1 MRSPSRA
8 PKVFKDSTIMQAIQ
22 SKNTTNKNFT
32 RVSDVQIPE
41 IYSRKFK
48 TGIPDLDEA
57 FGGSGFLPGMVINLA
72 APAGVGKSSI
82 SLQLLQALEETGKK
96 TAYISGEETLEQV
109 AFAAK
114 RLGALSVPVAN
125 LVYVEDIEE
134 AVIEMGLDFIVIDS
148 YPTVMTKKKGMNS
161 REKESY
167 ILGKLVTLAKEREV
181 CILMI
186 LHFTK
191 DGKFKGSTEVTHICD
206 SLFTLEKNPDD
217 HNLRDLIA
225 HKNRFGACT
234 FSTFPFGANG
244 YTFENTVSDNNPDR
258 KSAAKKASKA
268 DQVLELLSEPKT
280 VAQIVRESE
289 VNGAYLNTILR
300 QLVTEGKASKDGRGA
315 DATYKKID

>member
-1 MRSPSRA
+1 
-8 PKVFKDSTIMQAIQ
+8 MQAIQ
-22 SKNTTNKNFT
+22 SKNTVNKNFT
-32 RVSDVQIPE
+32 RVGDVKVPE

-148 YPTVMTKKKGMNS
+148 FPTIMTKKKDMSS
-161 REKESY
+161 REKEDY
-167 ILGKLVTLAKEREV
+167 ITGRLVNLAKEREV
-181 CILMI
+181 CMLIIM
-186 LHFTK
+186 HFTK
-191 DGKFKGSTEVTHICD
+191 SGTYKGNSGIIHACD
-206 SLFTLEKNPDD
+206 ALFTLVKCEED
-217 HNLRDLIA
+217 HNLRELIA

-244 YTFENTVSDNNPDR
+244 YTFENVVSDNNPER

-268 DQVLELLSEPKT
+268 DQVLELLTEPKT

-315 DATYKKID
+315 EATYKKSEYEA

>member
-1 MRSPSRA
+1 
-8 PKVFKDSTIMQAIQ
+8 MQAIQ
-22 SKNTTNKNFT
+22 SKSSVNKNFT

-41 IYSRKFK
+41 IYNRKFM

-57 FGGSGFLPGMVINLA
+57 FGGSGFLPGSVITLA

-82 SLQLLQALEETGKK
+82 ALQLLQALEETGKK

-109 AFAAK
+109 SFAAR
-114 RLGALSVPVAN
+114 RLQALSVPVAN

-134 AVIEMGLDFIVIDS
+134 AVIEHKLDFIVLDS
-148 YPTVMTKKKGMNS
+148 YPTISTKKKGMNS

-167 ILGKLVTLAKEREV
+167 IIGRLVSLAKEREV
-181 CILMI
+181 CMLIIM
-186 LHFTK
+186 HFTK
-191 DGKFKGSTEVTHICD
+191 GGNFKGSTEVTHACD
-206 SLFTLEKNPDD
+206 ALFTLEKNPDD

-234 FSTFPFGANG
+234 FTTFPFGARG
-244 YTFENTVSDNNPDR
+244 YTFEAVAADNNPDR

-268 DQVLELLSEPKT
+268 DQVLELLTEPKT

-289 VNGAYLNTILR
+289 VNGAYLGTILR
-300 QLVTEGKASKDGRGA
+300 QLVTEGKASKDGRGV
-315 DATYKKID
+315 DAAYKKI

>member
-1 MRSPSRA
+1 
-8 PKVFKDSTIMQAIQ
+8 MQAIQ

-41 IYSRKFK
+41 IYNRKFK

-57 FGGSGFLPGMVINLA
+57 FGGSGFLPGSVITLA

-82 SLQLLQALEETGKK
+82 SLQLLQALEETGKN

-109 AFAAK
+109 SFAAR
-114 RLGALSVPVAN
+114 RLQALSVPVAN

-134 AVIEMGLDFIVIDS
+134 AVIEHKLDFVVLDS
-148 YPTVMTKKKGMNS
+148 YPTISTKKKGMNS

-167 ILGKLVTLAKEREV
+167 IINRLVSLAKEREV
-181 CILMI
+181 CMLIIM
-186 LHFTK
+186 HFTK
-191 DGKFKGSTEVTHICD
+191 GGNFKGSTEVTHACD
-206 SLFTLEKNPDD
+206 ALFTLEKNPDD

-234 FSTFPFGANG
+234 FTTFPFGAQG
-244 YTFENTVSDNNPDR
+244 YTFEAVAADNNPER
-258 KSAAKKASKA
+258 KSSAKKTSKA
-268 DQVLELLSEPKT
+268 DSILEILTEPKT

-289 VNGAYLNTILR
+289 VNGAYLSTILR
-300 QLVTEGKASKDGRGA
+300 QLVTEGKASKEGRGV
-315 DATYKKID
+315 DATYKKI

>member
-1 MRSPSRA
+1 MR
-8 PKVFKDSTIMQAIQ
+8 VFKDSTIMQAIQ
-22 SKNTTNKNFT
+22 SKNTVNKNFT
-32 RVSDVQIPE
+32 RVGDVKVPE

-148 YPTVMTKKKGMNS
+148 FPTIMTKKKDMSS
-161 REKESY
+161 REKEDY
-167 ILGKLVTLAKEREV
+167 ITGRLVNLAKEREV
-181 CILMI
+181 CMLIIM
-186 LHFTK
+186 HFTK
-191 DGKFKGSTEVTHICD
+191 SGTYKGGSGIIHACD
-206 SLFTLEKNPDD
+206 ALFTLVKCEED
-217 HNLRDLIA
+217 HNLRELIA

-244 YTFENTVSDNNPDR
+244 YTFENVVSDNNPER

-268 DQVLELLSEPKT
+268 DQVLELLTEPKT

-315 DATYKKID
+315 EATYKKID

>member
-1 MRSPSRA
+1 
-8 PKVFKDSTIMQAIQ
+8 MQAIQ
-22 SKNTTNKNFT
+22 SKNTVNKNFT
-32 RVSDVQIPE
+32 RAGEVQVPE
-41 IYSRKFK
+41 IYNRRFK

-57 FGGSGFLPGMVINLA
+57 FGGGGFLPGAVSCLA

-114 RLGALSVPVAN
+114 RLNALSVPIAN

-148 YPTVMTKKKGMNS
+148 FPTISTKKKDMNS
-161 REKESY
+161 REKEEY
-167 ILGKLVTLAKEREV
+167 ITGRLVNLAKEREV
-181 CILMI
+181 CMLIIM
-186 LHFTK
+186 HFTK
-191 DGKFKGSTEVTHICD
+191 GGNFKGNSAIIHAID
-206 SLFTLEKNPDD
+206 ALFFLQKNPDD
-217 HNLRDLIA
+217 HNLRDLTA

-244 YTFENTVSDNNPDR
+244 YTFEAVAADNNPER

-268 DQVLELLSEPKT
+268 DQVLELLTEPKT

-289 VNGAYLNTILR
+289 VNGTYLNTILR

-315 DATYKKID
+315 EATYKKID

>member
-1 MRSPSRA
+1 
-8 PKVFKDSTIMQAIQ
+8 MQAIQ
-22 SKNTTNKNFT
+22 SKNTVNKNFT
-32 RVSDVQIPE
+32 RAGEVRVPE
-41 IYSRKFK
+41 IYNRKFK

-57 FGGSGFLPGMVINLA
+57 FGQEGFLPGSVITLA

-114 RLGALSVPVAN
+114 RLNALSVPIAN

-148 YPTVMTKKKGMNS
+148 FPTISTKKKDMNS
-161 REKESY
+161 REREEY
-167 ILGKLVTLAKEREV
+167 ITGRLVNLAKEREV
-181 CILMI
+181 CMLIIM
-186 LHFTK
+186 HFTK
-191 DGKFKGSTEVTHICD
+191 GGNFKGGTGIIHSID
-206 SLFTLEKNPDD
+206 IFATLIKNEDD
-217 HNLRDLIA
+217 HNLRDLIL
-225 HKNRFGACT
+225 HKNRFGACSYT
-234 FSTFPFGANG
+234 TFPFGANG
-244 YTFENTVSDNNPDR
+244 YTFEAVAADNSPDR

-268 DQVLELLSEPKT
+268 DQVLELLTEPKT

-300 QLVTEGKASKDGRGA
+300 QLVTEGKASKEGRGA
-315 DATYKKID
+315 EATYKKID

>member
-1 MRSPSRA
+1 
-8 PKVFKDSTIMQAIQ
+8 MQAIQ

-57 FGGSGFLPGMVINLA
+57 FGGTGFLPGSVINLA

-114 RLGALSVPVAN
+114 RLRAFSVPIAN

-134 AVIEMGLDFIVIDS
+134 AVVEMSLDFIVIDS
-148 YPTVMTKKKGMNS
+148 FPTIMTKKKGMNS

-167 ILGKLVTLAKEREV
+167 VIGRLVNLAKEREV
-181 CILMI
+181 CILIIM
-186 LHFTK
+186 HFTK
-191 DGKFKGSTEVTHICD
+191 GGSYRGSSEIIHAAD
-206 SLFTLEKNPDD
+206 ALFTLEKNPDD

-234 FSTFPFGANG
+234 FSTFHFGANG
-244 YTFENTVSDNNPDR
+244 YTFENVVSDNNPER

-268 DQVLELLSEPKT
+268 DQVLELLAEPKT

-300 QLVTEGKASKDGRGA
+300 QLVTEGRASKDGRGA

>member
-1 MRSPSRA
+1 
-8 PKVFKDSTIMQAIQ
+8 MQAIQ
-22 SKNTTNKNFT
+22 SKNTVNKNFT
-32 RVSDVQIPE
+32 RAGEVQVPE

-57 FGGSGFLPGMVINLA
+57 FGGSGFLPGSVLNLA

-114 RLGALSVPVAN
+114 RLRALSVPIAN

-148 YPTVMTKKKGMNS
+148 FPTIVTKKKGMNS

-167 ILGKLVTLAKEREV
+167 VIGRLVNLAKEREV
-181 CILMI
+181 CMLIIM
-186 LHFTK
+186 HFTK
-191 DGKFKGSTEVTHICD
+191 GGSYRGSSEIIHASD
-206 SLFTLEKNPDD
+206 ALFTLEKNSDD

-244 YTFENTVSDNNPDR
+244 YTFEAVAADNNPDR
-258 KSAAKKASKA
+258 KSVAKKASKA
-268 DQVLELLSEPKT
+268 DQVLELLTEPKT

-289 VNGAYLNTILR
+289 INGAYLNTILR
-300 QLVTEGKASKDGRGA
+300 QLVTEGKASKEGRGA
-315 DATYKKID
+315 DATYKKIDK

>member
-1 MRSPSRA
+1 MR
-8 PKVFKDSTIMQAIQ
+8 VFKDSTIMQAIQ
-22 SKNTTNKNFT
+22 SKNTVNKNFT
-32 RVSDVQIPE
+32 RVGDVKVPE
-41 IYSRKFK
+41 IYNRKFK

-57 FGGSGFLPGMVINLA
+57 FGGSFLPGAVLTLA

-148 YPTVMTKKKGMNS
+148 FPTISTKKKGMNS
-161 REKESY
+161 KEKEDY
-167 ILGKLVTLAKEREV
+167 ITGRLVNLAKEREV
-181 CILMI
+181 CMLII

-191 DGKFKGSTEVTHICD
+191 SGNFRGASTLIHAID
-206 SLFTLEKNPDD
+206 ALFFLQKNPDD
-217 HNLRDLIA
+217 HNLRDLTA

-234 FSTFPFGANG
+234 FTTFPFGATG
-244 YTFENTVSDNNPDR
+244 YTFEAVAADNNPDR

-268 DQVLELLSEPKT
+268 DQVLELLTEPKT

-289 VNGAYLNTILR
+289 INGAYLNTILR

-315 DATYKKID
+315 EATYKKID

>member
-1 MRSPSRA
+1 
-8 PKVFKDSTIMQAIQ
+8 MQAIQ

-32 RVSDVQIPE
+32 RAGEVQVPE
-41 IYSRKFK
+41 IYNRKFK

-57 FGGSGFLPGMVINLA
+57 FGGTGFLPGSVINLA

-114 RLGALSVPVAN
+114 RLNALSVPIAN

-148 YPTVMTKKKGMNS
+148 FPTISTKKKDMNS
-161 REKESY
+161 REKEEY
-167 ILGKLVTLAKEREV
+167 ITGRLVNLAKEREV
-181 CILMI
+181 CMLIIM
-186 LHFTK
+186 HFTK
-191 DGKFKGSTEVTHICD
+191 GGNFKGNSAIIHAID
-206 SLFTLEKNPDD
+206 IFATLVKNEDD
-217 HNLRDLIA
+217 HNLRDLIL

-234 FSTFPFGANG
+234 FSTFPFGAHG
-244 YTFENTVSDNNPDR
+244 YTFENVVSDNNPDR

-268 DQVLELLSEPKT
+268 DQVLELLTEPKT

-289 VNGAYLNTILR
+289 VNGSYLGTILR

-315 DATYKKID
+315 EATYKKID

>member
-1 MRSPSRA
+1 
-8 PKVFKDSTIMQAIQ
+8 MQAIQ

-57 FGGSGFLPGMVINLA
+57 FGGTGFLPGSVINLA

-82 SLQLLQALEETGKK
+82 SLQLLQALEETEKK

-114 RLGALSVPVAN
+114 RLGSLSVPIAN

-148 YPTVMTKKKGMNS
+148 FPTIMTKKKGMNS

-167 ILGKLVTLAKEREV
+167 VIGRLVNLAKEREV
-181 CILMI
+181 CILIIM
-186 LHFTK
+186 HFTK
-191 DGKFKGSTEVTHICD
+191 GGSYRGSSEIIHAAD
-206 SLFTLEKNPDD
+206 ALFTLEKNPDD

-234 FSTFPFGANG
+234 FTTFPFGATG
-244 YTFENTVSDNNPDR
+244 YTFEAVAADNNPDR

-268 DQVLELLSEPKT
+268 DQVLELLTEPKT

-300 QLVTEGKASKDGRGA
+300 QLITEGKASKDGRGA
-315 DATYKKID
+315 DATFVKA

>member
-1 MRSPSRA
+1 
-8 PKVFKDSTIMQAIQ
+8 MQAII

-32 RVSDVQIPE
+32 RVGDVQIPE

-57 FGGSGFLPGMVINLA
+57 FGGTGFLPGSVITLA

-114 RLGALSVPVAN
+114 RLNALSVPIAN

-148 YPTVMTKKKGMNS
+148 FPTVATKKKDMNS
-161 REKESY
+161 REKEDY
-167 ILGKLVTLAKEREV
+167 IIGRLTNLAKEREV
-181 CILMI
+181 CILIIM
-186 LHFTK
+186 HFTK
-191 DGKFKGSTEVTHICD
+191 GGNFRGSSSVIHAVD
-206 SLFTLEKNPDD
+206 ALFFLQKNPDD
-217 HNLRDLIA
+217 HNLRDLTA

-234 FSTFPFGANG
+234 FMTFPFGATG
-244 YTFENTVSDNNPDR
+244 YTFEAVAADNNPER

-289 VNGAYLNTILR
+289 VNGAYLGTILR
-300 QLVTEGKASKDGRGA
+300 QLVTEGRASKDGRGV
-315 DATYKKID
+315 DATYKKI

>member
-1 MRSPSRA
+1 
-8 PKVFKDSTIMQAIQ
+8 MQAIQ

-41 IYSRKFK
+41 IYNRKFK

-57 FGGSGFLPGMVINLA
+57 FGGSGFLPGSVITLA

-109 AFAAK
+109 SFAAR
-114 RLGALSVPVAN
+114 RLQALSVPVAN

-134 AVIEMGLDFIVIDS
+134 AVIEHKLDFVVLDS
-148 YPTVMTKKKGMNS
+148 YPTISTKKKGMNS

-167 ILGKLVTLAKEREV
+167 IINRLVSLAKEREV
-181 CILMI
+181 CMLIIM
-186 LHFTK
+186 HFTK
-191 DGKFKGSTEVTHICD
+191 GGNFKGSTEVTHACD
-206 SLFTLEKNPDD
+206 ALFTLEKNPDD

-234 FSTFPFGANG
+234 FTTFPFGAQG
-244 YTFENTVSDNNPDR
+244 YTFEAVAADNNPER
-258 KSAAKKASKA
+258 KSSAKKTSKA
-268 DQVLELLSEPKT
+268 DSILEILTEPKT

-289 VNGAYLNTILR
+289 VNGAYLSTILR
-300 QLVTEGKASKDGRGA
+300 QLVTEGKASKEGRGV
-315 DATYKKID
+315 DATYKKI

>member
-1 MRSPSRA
+1 
-8 PKVFKDSTIMQAIQ
+8 MQAIQ
-22 SKNTTNKNFT
+22 SKNTVNKNFT
-32 RVSDVQIPE
+32 RAGEVQVPE
-41 IYSRKFK
+41 IYNRKFK

-57 FGGSGFLPGMVINLA
+57 FGGQEGFLPGAVITLA

-114 RLGALSVPVAN
+114 RLNALSVPIAN

-148 YPTVMTKKKGMNS
+148 FPTISTKKKNMNS
-161 REKESY
+161 REREEY
-167 ILGKLVTLAKEREV
+167 ITGRLVNLAKEREV
-181 CILMI
+181 CMLIIM
-186 LHFTK
+186 HFTK
-191 DGKFKGSTEVTHICD
+191 GGNFKGNSAIIHAVD
-206 SLFTLEKNPDD
+206 ALFFLQKNPDD
-217 HNLRDLIA
+217 HNLRDLTA

-244 YTFENTVSDNNPDR
+244 YTFEAVAADNNPER

-289 VNGAYLNTILR
+289 ANGAYLNTILR
-300 QLVTEGKASKDGRGA
+300 QLVTEGKASKEGRGA
-315 DATYKKID
+315 EATYKKID